1 MAEQDKEYLTL
12 TFDDG
17 EDVEYEVVGVI
28 TVDEKDYIVLIPETD
43 ENAIEIYA
51 LTETED
57 DPDTEEITVIE
68 DDAEYMAV
76 INALRDTGFQIEVD
90 EILEVD

>member
-1 MAEQDKEYLTL
+1 MTDQDKEYLTL

-17 EDVEYEVVGVI
+17 EDIEYEVVGVI
-28 TVDEKDYIVLIPETD
+28 TVEEKDYIVLIPETD

-51 LTETED
+51 LTEAED
-57 DPDTEEITVIE
+57 DPDSEEITVIE
-68 DDAEYMAV
+68 DDTEYMKV

-90 EILEVD
+90 EILEVE